1 LKLLSDKIDGM
12 KLTHRQNEFLTS
24 LLPLALHVEDLT
36 RRKAIEYK
44 GMTGAVGFNSI
55 LFICEVLIASDWG
68 THPLAQETYKGKP
81 SNNLLL
87 IRPVALWDGPRSRYE
102 GEDYCMYLSW
112 DEFAVEFS
120 DHIVFSGIYN
130 DLLKEKDFRKQI
142 EMFCLTSDTSS
153 DSIEE
158 VLNLLGIKQECQKMR
173 MPEAAGNS

>member
-1 LKLLSDKIDGM
+1 MKPNLTPKQQEFLSA
-12 KLTHRQNEFLTS
+12 LTS
-24 LLPLALHVEDLT
+24 LSWHVEDLT

-44 GMTGAVGFNSI
+44 GMTEAVGFSSI
-55 LFICEVLIASDWG
+55 LFICEVIIASEWG
-68 THPLAQETYKGKP
+68 NHPLAQETYKGKS

-87 IRPVALWDGPRSRYE
+87 IRPVALWDGPRARFE